1 MEGFILEFNP
11 QELGWCVT
19 LYSFAILLVLT
30 WGLRYMKVE
39 NEG

>member
-19 LYSFAILLVLT
+19 LFVCHSVGFT

>member
-19 LYSFAILLVLT
+19 LYSFAILLASPEV
-30 WGLRYMKVE
+30 
-39 NEG
+39 